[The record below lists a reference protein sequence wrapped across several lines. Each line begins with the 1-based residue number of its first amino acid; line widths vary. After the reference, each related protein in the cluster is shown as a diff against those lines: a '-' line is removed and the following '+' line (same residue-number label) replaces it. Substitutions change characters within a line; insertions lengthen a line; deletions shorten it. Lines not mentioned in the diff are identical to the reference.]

1 MKPTGD
7 SFVGR
12 KGLPEAKLLLEGP
25 KPGPAQL
32 RWGTE
37 RGAKKSDHHEWP
49 RDIQILSRQK
59 NI

>member
-25 KPGPAQL
+25 EPGPAQL
-32 RWGTE
+32 RWVRLAHREGC
-37 RGAKKSDHHEWP
+37 
-49 RDIQILSRQK
+49 
-59 NI
+59 